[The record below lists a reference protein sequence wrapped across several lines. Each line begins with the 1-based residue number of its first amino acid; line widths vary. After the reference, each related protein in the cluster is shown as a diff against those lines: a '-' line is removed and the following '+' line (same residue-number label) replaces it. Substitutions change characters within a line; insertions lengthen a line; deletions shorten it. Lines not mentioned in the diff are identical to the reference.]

1 MARPKSDGE
10 HKARRGRLLPFDLDR
25 ASADSL
31 KSQLAEGLSQAIRE
45 GCYASGE
52 TLPSIAAVAA
62 ATGVSDI
69 TVRGAYRRLAAE
81 GLVVARP
88 RIGTV
93 VRPPKTPI
101 WRGHVLCVMTDYDFN
116 INACGVIGRLRERLT
131 GNGYLFSQVMVLRDD
146 AGKFDFAGLDV
157 ALSRPV
163 DFIVLVGGYRDIE
176 SRLSASGVPFAAV
189 GGGGPLFS
197 GCVGRVQ
204 TSKRSA
210 MAQFARKCVRRR
222 ISTIALVRFRSC
234 QSSPPAF
241 AAAFAGTR
249 VSVRDV
255 ALPEGGLERR
265 ADHAMHEGYS
275 FVERCLRRRSFQMP
289 DLFFADDDW
298 LARGML
304 AAFAAH
310 GVRIPEDVRFA
321 CNSNGGFR
329 PICNRSVAVIERDSY
344 ANGAEVAR
352 RVFGWL
358 VEHRAFPASALEAS
372 FVEGETFP

>member
-1 MARPKSDGE
+1 MLSY
-10 HKARRGRLLPFDLDR
+10 
-25 ASADSL
+25 
-31 KSQLAEGLSQAIRE
+31 LAA
-45 GCYASGE
+45 
-52 TLPSIAAVAA
+52 TFAVALGGLCALCFA
-62 ATGVSDI
+62 AWL
-69 TVRGAYRRLAAE
+69 RGL
-81 GLVVARP
+81 RP
-88 RIGTV
+88 RL
-93 VRPPKTPI
+93 PA
-101 WRGHVLCVMTDYDFN
+101 WLW
-116 INACGVIGRLRERLT
+116 RER
-131 GNGYLFSQVMVLRDD
+131 N
-146 AGKFDFAGLDV
+146 
-157 ALSRPV
+157 PW
-163 DFIVLVGGYRDIE
+163 E
-176 SRLSASGVPFAAV
+176 
-189 GGGGPLFS
+189 
-197 GCVGRVQ
+197 
-204 TSKRSA
+204 
-210 MAQFARKCVRRR
+210 
-222 ISTIALVRFRSC
+222 
-234 QSSPPAF
+234 
-241 AAAFAGTR
+241 
-249 VSVRDV
+249 
-255 ALPEGGLERR
+255 R